1 MTALTTRVAAEP
13 WYRQPMVWLIIAIP
27 LSSVVM
33 GGVLLWLSIST
44 YDGLV
49 ADDYYKR
56 GLEINRV
63 LDRDR
68 VAARLGLNADVRLD
82 AGGTRLVL
90 SAGGAD
96 FTPPARLVLTLSYA
110 TRAGRDRRVTLTQV
124 SPGDYAGPLL
134 ELDAGRWYVQAAT
147 EAWRITGILDVPGSG
162 RLELSAAGGE
172 ERR

>member
-1 MTALTTRVAAEP
+1 MSAAVTNVASEP

-33 GGVLLWLSIST
+33 GGVLLWLSISS

-68 VAARLGLNADVRLD
+68 VAAGLGLAAKLRLD
-82 AGGTRLVL
+82 PGGTRLLL
-90 SAGGAD
+90 SGGGSE
-96 FTPPARLVLTLSYA
+96 FSPPERVDLVLSYA
-110 TRAGRDRRVTLTQV
+110 TRAGLDRRVTLAQV
-124 SPGDYAGPLL
+124 SPGDYVGPVLAL
-134 ELDAGRWYVQAAT
+134 ADGRWYAQVT
-147 EAWRITGILDVPGSG
+147 TDAWRITGILEVPGSG
-162 RLELSAAGGE
+162 RLNLAPVGAQ